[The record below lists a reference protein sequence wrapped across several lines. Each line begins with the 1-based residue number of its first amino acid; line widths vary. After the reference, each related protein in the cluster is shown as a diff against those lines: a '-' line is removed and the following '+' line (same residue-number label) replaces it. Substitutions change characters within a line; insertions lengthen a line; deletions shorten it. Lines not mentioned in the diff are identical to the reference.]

1 MNIKLLFKILSCFLI
16 FSLLSC
22 AFLGIE
28 DDEDAVT
35 RTPEEGPPA
44 STTEEGPSTNHYSAC
59 VGDCDTY

>member
-1 MNIKLLFKILSCFLI
+1 MNIKLLFKILSYFLI

-35 RTPEEGPPA
+35 SSLEEGPPT
-44 STTEEGPSTNHYSAC
+44 STPEEGPSTNHYSSIC
-59 VGDCDTY
+59 